1 MPSAPPA
8 ETPVTEVASAREPFT
23 PALLDLPALA
33 TEDWKALRSEE
44 APVERPAPR
53 GRRWGALA
61 AAASF
66 IVVVA
71 SIGIPAWYARLF
83 VDASAIAAILPSSPS
98 LSEPAT
104 VRPRVDAASLSFEPS
119 GGAAAS
125 GAAPAQGRS
134 YTILVAAFTTGER
147 AQRVVQELRNE
158 GYAADGV
165 EVDGGP
171 ARGRFVQV
179 KISGYTSATEVERAL
194 QRIRELPGGYADAR
208 VIESD

>member
-1 MPSAPPA
+1 
-8 ETPVTEVASAREPFT
+8 VTEVASAREPFT

-71 SIGIPAWYARLF
+71 SIGIPDWYARLL

-98 LSEPAT
+98 PALSEPAT

-125 GAAPAQGRS
+125 GAPAQGRQ
-134 YTILVAAFTTGER
+134 LHDPGRRFTTGER

-208 VIESD
+208 VSESD

>member
-1 MPSAPPA
+1 MPQLL
-8 ETPVTEVASAREPFT
+8 AR
-23 PALLDLPALA
+23 
-33 TEDWKALRSEE
+33 
-44 APVERPAPR
+44 
-53 GRRWGALA
+53 RRKGA
-61 AAASF
+61 
-66 IVVVA
+66 
-71 SIGIPAWYARLF
+71 
-83 VDASAIAAILPSSPS
+83 
-98 LSEPAT
+98 
-104 VRPRVDAASLSFEPS
+104 
-119 GGAAAS
+119 
-125 GAAPAQGRS
+125 S

-208 VIESD
+208 VSESD